1 MGIVIPEIPQA
12 CMNKSFRDIKW
23 VKTVNDKNTNS
34 AYLPPDPRPIQFSSG
49 LFFYLELNSRFRNS
63 LMQVPIGDIILLHQR
78 LDKQSVRCFTHL
90 VTPIDNNL
98 IQHPYT
104 STIKGWCGRLVKVIA
119 MTGNQVTNSIPVS
132 QTMWPSMGFTGQMR
146 DLSHQQSRVFKIP
159 TDQQLHKLQ
168 NDIWNK
174 FQTYIV

>member
-1 MGIVIPEIPQA
+1 MSIVIPEIPQA

-23 VKTVNDKNTNS
+23 VKTVNDKINKS
-34 AYLPPDPRPIQFSSG
+34 AYLHHDHRLIQFPI
-49 LFFYLELNSRFRNS
+49 FCLELNSRFKNS

-98 IQHPYT
+98 IRQPYT

-119 MTGNQVTNSIPVS
+119 MTGNQTTNSIPVS

-146 DLSHQQSRVFKIP
+146 DLSHQQSRVFEIP

>member
-1 MGIVIPEIPQA
+1 MSIVIPEIPQA

-23 VKTVNDKNTNS
+23 VKTVNDKITNN
-34 AYLPPDPRPIQFSSG
+34 AYLHSDPRLIHFPI
-49 LFFYLELNSRFRNS
+49 FYLELNSRFTNS

-78 LDKQSVRCFTHL
+78 LDKQKVKCFTHL

-104 STIKGWCGRLVKVIA
+104 STIKGWCGRRVKVIA
-119 MTGNQVTNSIPVS
+119 MTGNQTTNSIPVS
-132 QTMWPSMGFTGQMR
+132 QAMWPSMGFTGPMR
-146 DLSHQQSRVFKIP
+146 DLSHQKSRIYEIP
-159 TDQQLHKLQ
+159 ANQQLPKLQ

-174 FQTYIV
+174 FQSYIV

>member
-1 MGIVIPEIPQA
+1 MSIVIPEIPQA

-23 VKTVNDKNTNS
+23 VKTVNDKINKS
-34 AYLPPDPRPIQFSSG
+34 AYLHHDHRLIQFPI
-49 LFFYLELNSRFRNS
+49 FCLELNSRFKNS

-78 LDKQSVRCFTHL
+78 LNKQSVKCFTHL
-90 VTPIDNNL
+90 VTPIGYNVVPC
-98 IQHPYT
+98 PYQYN
-104 STIKGWCGRLVKVIA
+104 GWPGRWVKVIA
-119 MTGNQVTNSIPVS
+119 MTGNQIANSIPVS